1 MITDYAEL
9 LIEAQQKLRE
19 IQDKAT
25 DRNYDAASETATALV
40 GVAALL
46 REQLKKT
53 KF

>member
-9 LIEAQQKLRE
+9 LIEAHQKLKD
-19 IQDKAT
+19 IQDKAL
-25 DRNYDAASETATALV
+25 DRNYDAASETAMALV